1 MQQRK
6 EASPLEALAS
16 EAYDTS
22 MTSLLIRW
30 LVNALALLAVA
41 YIVPGIVVSSFYIA
55 LIVAVILGIVNVTLK
70 PLLLLLTLPITVLTL
85 GLFALVINALCFWFV
100 ASFID
105 GFAVSGF
112 FSAFLGALFYSIATA
127 IANRYID

>member
-1 MQQRK
+1 
-6 EASPLEALAS
+6 
-16 EAYDTS
+16 